1 MLPVVRFLFAVS
13 GTWLFFV
20 TIVSTLLWFTNGID
34 AAHSSFSD
42 FGYTWYTLAALV
54 TFVIC
59 SLVLVT
65 SQKKRMKQVNSWIP
79 AEQSAS
85 LN

>member
-1 MLPVVRFLFAVS
+1 MLAVARFLFAIS
-13 GTWLFFV
+13 GTWLLFV

-34 AAHSSFSD
+34 AARSSFLD
-42 FGYTWYTLAALV
+42 FGYTWYTLTALI
-54 TFVIC
+54 TFVVC
-59 SLVLVT
+59 SLVLIN
-65 SQKKRMKQVNSWIP
+65 SQKRRMKHANSWIT